1 MRKKRK
7 QCGLIQP
14 KIMKLNISTLNLI
27 KNRLNL
33 QELTYTCNDITNMKT
48 SITYLNFFINICKM
62 DTNLN
67 IIYYANK
74 RPNSIWMHKVG

>member
-14 KIMKLNISTLNLI
+14 KIMKLNIQTLNLI

>member
-14 KIMKLNISTLNLI
+14 KIIKLNIQTLNLI

>member
-14 KIMKLNISTLNLI
+14 KIRKLNISTLNLI

-33 QELTYTCNDITNMKT
+33 QELTYTCNDTTNMKT

>member
-14 KIMKLNISTLNLI
+14 KIMKLNIQTLNLT